1 VEHGYFREPDGKF
14 ITFEAPGVG
23 TTPTPT
29 PCPYIGMQGTTPG
42 DINPTGEIAGIV
54 MDANNV
60 WHGFVRTPDGKFE
73 VFDPPGA
80 GKEPFQGTWV
90 SFAAGLAANGNAAGW
105 YIDETNTNPAEVSR
119 RISPCDAPC
128 YLRLIC
134 EGSAFGLQYFRGLMG
149 SLALRPGDSLTI
161 LFRWLRQ

>member
-1 VEHGYFREPDGKF
+1 
-14 ITFEAPGVG
+14 
-23 TTPTPT
+23 
-29 PCPYIGMQGTTPG
+29 
-42 DINPTGEIAGIV
+42 

>member
-1 VEHGYFREPDGKF
+1 M
-14 ITFEAPGVG
+14 G

-149 SLALRPGDSLTI
+149 SLALRPGDSLTT